1 VVNIA
6 SLYTK
11 EVFMLINQI
20 HPQKSAERKAVQ
32 AALAIS
38 TSVFTVAVLA
48 GVVLNGSPQLS
59 SDTSAAVNTQTL
71 FSQPKPLGSIFD
83 LPVTQAPTTQITR
96 I

>member
-1 VVNIA
+1 MSE
-6 SLYTK
+6 SLAHST
-11 EVFMLINQI
+11 
-20 HPQKSAERKAVQ
+20 
-32 AALAIS
+32 ALAIS

-59 SDTSAAVNTQTL
+59 SDTSAAATTHTL